1 MLYMV
6 WLRQASPPFYVVV
19 FMVYKHGINVTN
31 LPLTRHGCVCV
42 AGGGS
47 LAYMCVCVC
56 ALSWPGTQQGIFSG
70 QQQPQHQQQ
79 QQLNSITQMANALVM
94 PLVFGDN
101 RDLTI
106 KKFNQVQAY
115 CGQGKGI
122 VNHTQSIDFSQD
134 NPYCRF
140 KVHINNIA
148 LFVYKIYLYL

>member
-56 ALSWPGTQQGIFSG
+56 ALS
-70 QQQPQHQQQ
+70 
-79 QQLNSITQMANALVM
+79 
-94 PLVFGDN
+94 
-101 RDLTI
+101 
-106 KKFNQVQAY
+106 
-115 CGQGKGI
+115 
-122 VNHTQSIDFSQD
+122 
-134 NPYCRF
+134 
-140 KVHINNIA
+140 
-148 LFVYKIYLYL
+148 